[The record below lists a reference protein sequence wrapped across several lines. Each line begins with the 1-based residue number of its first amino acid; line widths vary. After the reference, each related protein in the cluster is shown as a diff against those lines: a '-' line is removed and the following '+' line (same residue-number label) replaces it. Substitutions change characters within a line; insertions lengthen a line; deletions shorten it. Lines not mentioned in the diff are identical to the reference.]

1 MLIIFRIKNSFPGF
15 YRFSRKK
22 DTMIQGSLR
31 QVQKILASK
40 IYLRGSGLWNGCRY
54 RWHSSGKQVPGE
66 FRCIK
71 EIGKTT
77 SSNNYSCIK
86 DSELWK
92 GDESFTIK
100 FEALQHV
107 TDLNTTL
114 SLLEYGSPGIQCGE
128 ENNITVNGKV
138 LTASG
143 AWFQIWV
150 SELEAQKYKAFHIDQ
165 IKKMYPE
172 MTNAEIEKLE
182 PTLSKSPAFVNH
194 SSSYGNYR

>member
-1 MLIIFRIKNSFPGF
+1 MLILFRIKNSFPGL

-40 IYLRGSGLWNGCRY
+40 IYPRGSGLWNGCRY

-66 FRCIK
+66 FVPIK
-71 EIGKTT
+71 EIDKNG
-77 SSNNYSCIK
+77 NYSYKGIK

-107 TDLNTTL
+107 TGLNTTL
-114 SLLEYGSPGIQCGE
+114 SLLENGSPGIQCGE
-128 ENNITVNGKV
+128 ENKITVNGKV

-150 SELEAQKYKAFHIDQ
+150 SELEAQKYKAFHINQ
-165 IKKMYPE
+165 IKKMNPE

-182 PTLSKSPAFVNH
+182 PTLIKSGAFVNH